1 MFSLDS
7 GISAAFCSVLKS
19 VSKVV
24 LIVVTRLYS
33 ELAQKHLKKNSLS
46 IRENTNA
53 KSSNIDP
60 TVVRTVLF

>member
-33 ELAQKHLKKNSLS
+33 ELAQKHLKK
-46 IRENTNA
+46 IA
-53 KSSNIDP
+53 
-60 TVVRTVLF
+60 